1 MTAFFLLCVPMQM
14 YWGMAGLAGTELL
27 ILVMALVFT
36 KVMGFPFR
44 TLFPVKMPSILP
56 VIGTILIWFS
66 SYLLDM
72 VFILIQYRLF
82 PMKMEELN
90 SGMSNMM
97 TSIPFLLSVFLIAV
111 MPAVCEEAV
120 HRGVIIHTLYPIRRK
135 WLVVVIM
142 GIYFGLFHTDPLR
155 FLPTAVMG
163 AALSYIMLETE
174 NMIYYIADM
183 HFGHTNVL
191 RFDNRPFSDTAQMD
205 DTLIQN
211 WNGRVTSEDT
221 VYVLGDA
228 FWKNEENSIRIMQQL
243 QGHKHLIQGN
253 HDRVKGKLRP
263 YWESIEQYAEVNDE
277 NRLVILSHY
286 PILFYKNQHYGAV
299 MLYGHVHNTREW
311 ELVEK
316 WKKAQWE
323 LGIPSRLI
331 NVGCMMAY
339 MNDTPRTL
347 DELLEA
353 NLQPM
358 IERIRKD
365 GTNAGENSN
374 GEL

>member
-1 MTAFFLLCVPMQM
+1 MKRRPLKPWHGVVFFILIMTAFFLLCVPMQM

-27 ILVMALVFT
+27 ILVMALVFA

-163 AALSYIMLETE
+163 AEI
-174 NMIYYIADM
+174 
-183 HFGHTNVL
+183 
-191 RFDNRPFSDTAQMD
+191 
-205 DTLIQN
+205 
-211 WNGRVTSEDT
+211 GR
-221 VYVLGDA
+221 A
-228 FWKNEENSIRIMQQL
+228 
-243 QGHKHLIQGN
+243 
-253 HDRVKGKLRP
+253 
-263 YWESIEQYAEVNDE
+263 
-277 NRLVILSHY
+277 
-286 PILFYKNQHYGAV
+286 
-299 MLYGHVHNTREW
+299 HV
-311 ELVEK
+311 
-316 WKKAQWE
+316 
-323 LGIPSRLI
+323 
-331 NVGCMMAY
+331 
-339 MNDTPRTL
+339 
-347 DELLEA
+347 
-353 NLQPM
+353 
-358 IERIRKD
+358 
-365 GTNAGENSN
+365 
-374 GEL
+374 

>member
-1 MTAFFLLCVPMQM
+1 
-14 YWGMAGLAGTELL
+14 
-27 ILVMALVFT
+27 
-36 KVMGFPFR
+36 
-44 TLFPVKMPSILP
+44 
-56 VIGTILIWFS
+56 
-66 SYLLDM
+66 
-72 VFILIQYRLF
+72 
-82 PMKMEELN
+82 
-90 SGMSNMM
+90 
-97 TSIPFLLSVFLIAV
+97 
-111 MPAVCEEAV
+111 
-120 HRGVIIHTLYPIRRK
+120 
-135 WLVVVIM
+135 
-142 GIYFGLFHTDPLR
+142 
-155 FLPTAVMG
+155 
-163 AALSYIMLETE
+163 
-174 NMIYYIADM
+174 MIYYIADM
-183 HFGHTNVL
+183 HFGHTNVI
-191 RFDNRPFSDTAQMD
+191 RFDDRPFADTEQMD
-205 DTLIQN
+205 EVLIQN
-211 WNGRVTSEDT
+211 WNERVTADDT

-228 FWKNEENSIRIMQQL
+228 FWKNEENSIRIMQRL

-277 NRLVILSHY
+277 NRLAILSHY

-311 ELVEK
+311 SLVEK
-316 WKKAQWE
+316 WKNEQWTM
-323 LGIPSRLI
+323 GIPSRLI

-339 MNDTPRTL
+339 MNYTPRTL